1 MALSDISLTGGM
13 RSTLNNLQGTANLMD
28 RTQVRLSTGKK
39 VNSAL
44 DDPVNFFKAL
54 AHSNRA
60 SDLASRK
67 DGMSEAIQ
75 LIKAADTGIKGLT
88 DLLNSAKSIATA
100 ARTATD
106 TARLSLVTQ
115 YNSIRDQISALAEDS
130 GYGGK
135 NLLANDTMSVIF
147 NEDSSNK
154 LDISGFYATTAGEVA
169 GVTLTVATLGT
180 FTDQASIDTTVQA
193 LDNAIDALRS
203 QSSRLSTNMGILTAR
218 QDFTSNMIA
227 TLKTGADNLTLAD
240 MNEEGANMLML
251 QTRQA
256 LGTSALSMASQAAQS
271 VLRLF

>member
-1 MALSDISLTGGM
+1 MALTDISLTAGM
-13 RSTLNNLQGTANLMD
+13 RNTLVNLQTTANLMD
-28 RTQVRLSTGKK
+28 RTQVRLSTGKR
-39 VNSAL
+39 VNTAL

-54 AHSNRA
+54 GHTNRA
-60 SDLASRK
+60 NDLSSRK

-75 LIKAADTGIKGLT
+75 LLKAADTGIKGLT
-88 DLLNSAKSIATA
+88 DLINAAKSIATA

-106 TARLSLVTQ
+106 TASLATQ
-115 YNSIRDQISALAEDS
+115 YDQIRSQIADLAEDS

-135 NLLANDTMSVIF
+135 NLLAGNAITVAF
-147 NEDSSNK
+147 NEDASNG
-154 LDISGFYATTAGEVA
+154 LTITGFTATTAGSIA
-169 GVTLTVATLGT
+169 GVTVGAADFSSQTT
-180 FTDQASIDTTVQA
+180 IDTNVDQ
-193 LDNAIDALRS
+193 LDDAINQLRVE
-203 QSSRLSTNMGILTAR
+203 SSKLSANLGIITAR

-271 VLRLF
+271 ILRLF